1 MHVCMH
7 ITCISVY
14 ICTCVYMYVHSRLCI
29 FARLCAQKPP
39 RLKKHCYVGIF
50 KHSCVCV
57 CVYVCVYACVCVCV
71 HVCVRACVCV
81 CLRVCVCVCVCIF
94 ACVFVYVDMDV
105 CACVCVRV
113 CMRLCLCA
121 AKGTCILPEAFQ
133 TFHRWNPLWGWA
145 QTASIPYQ
153 LSSLSHLPS
162 PLNPSDVS
170 DPHREILVSVDSEVS
185 RTEWCCLEERGP

>member
-7 ITCISVY
+7 ITCKSVY

-81 CLRVCVCVCVCIF
+81 CLRVC
-94 ACVFVYVDMDV
+94 
-105 CACVCVRV
+105 ACVCVHTDSPHSSFRNGKYFDRIARP
-113 CMRLCLCA
+113 CFEHTPCC
-121 AKGTCILPEAFQ
+121 C
-133 TFHRWNPLWGWA
+133 N
-145 QTASIPYQ
+145 AS
-153 LSSLSHLPS
+153 
-162 PLNPSDVS
+162 
-170 DPHREILVSVDSEVS
+170 
-185 RTEWCCLEERGP
+185 T